1 MNNYQNIFNR
11 DFYPTPVSVIE
22 TMLNMSD
29 IAGKVILEPSFGSG
43 NIVNYLNEHHA
54 KEVLGCEINDTLRR
68 AIKGC
73 TVIGS
78 DFLQIQREDVS
89 HINMIVMNPPFSRQE
104 DHILHAWEIA
114 PDGCEI
120 ITLCNSTM
128 LDRYSY
134 NKKEREIREIVT
146 VNGFSEN
153 LGNVFNSSEE
163 RRTDCDITL
172 IHLCKPGTGESEF
185 DGYFSDEA
193 DEPEM
198 QGNGLMPYNT
208 VRECVQRYIA
218 AVNRFDAVMA
228 ASKEINDLTH
238 AFGFDEI
245 KFGAYAS
252 GYNKSNYETITKDQ
266 FKKALQKRAWRWIF
280 QKFHMDRYVTSS
292 VLEQVNAVVEKQ
304 SHLPFTMRNIYR
316 MLEMIVGTHAD
327 RMQQVIMDAFDIIC
341 KFSDE
346 NVTYTGEKWKTNS
359 AHMVNKRFIVPY
371 ITSYDTRWPTDYVKT
386 SYGGNAAKMTDVVK
400 ALCYL
405 TGDPYEKEVRCADGS
420 TYTERKKTLDQFFSD
435 RKLYWGEWHEWT
447 FFRVK
452 GYKKGTMHFEF
463 IDDDVWAMINQA
475 VAKVRGWE
483 LPTNTKAKKSK
494 KN

>member
-1 MNNYQNIFNR
+1 MGY
-11 DFYPTPVSVIE
+11 
-22 TMLNMSD
+22 
-29 IAGKVILEPSFGSG
+29 
-43 NIVNYLNEHHA
+43 
-54 KEVLGCEINDTLRR
+54 
-68 AIKGC
+68 
-73 TVIGS
+73 
-78 DFLQIQREDVS
+78 
-89 HINMIVMNPPFSRQE
+89 
-104 DHILHAWEIA
+104 
-114 PDGCEI
+114 
-120 ITLCNSTM
+120 
-128 LDRYSY
+128 Y
-134 NKKEREIREIVT
+134 N
-146 VNGFSEN
+146 
-153 LGNVFNSSEE
+153 
-163 RRTDCDITL
+163 
-172 IHLCKPGTGESEF
+172 
-185 DGYFSDEA
+185 
-193 DEPEM
+193 
-198 QGNGLMPYNT
+198 
-208 VRECVQRYIA
+208 
-218 AVNRFDAVMA
+218 
-228 ASKEINDLTH
+228 
-238 AFGFDEI
+238 FDEI

-371 ITSYDTRWPTDYVKT
+371 ITSYDNRWPTDYVKT

-420 TYTERKKTLDQFFSD
+420 TYTERKKSLDQFFSD

-452 GYKKGTMHFEF
+452 GHKKGTMHFEF
-463 IDDDVWAMINQA
+463 IDDDVWAMFNQA

-483 LPTNTKAKKSK
+483 LPTNTKTKKSK

>member
-1 MNNYQNIFNR
+1 
-11 DFYPTPVSVIE
+11 
-22 TMLNMSD
+22 
-29 IAGKVILEPSFGSG
+29 
-43 NIVNYLNEHHA
+43 
-54 KEVLGCEINDTLRR
+54 
-68 AIKGC
+68 
-73 TVIGS
+73 
-78 DFLQIQREDVS
+78 
-89 HINMIVMNPPFSRQE
+89 
-104 DHILHAWEIA
+104 
-114 PDGCEI
+114 
-120 ITLCNSTM
+120 
-128 LDRYSY
+128 
-134 NKKEREIREIVT
+134 
-146 VNGFSEN
+146 
-153 LGNVFNSSEE
+153 
-163 RRTDCDITL
+163 
-172 IHLCKPGTGESEF
+172 
-185 DGYFSDEA
+185 
-193 DEPEM
+193 
-198 QGNGLMPYNT
+198 MPYNA

-218 AVNRFDAVMA
+218 AVSRFDAVMS

-252 GYNKSNYETITKDQ
+252 GYNKGNYETITKDQ

-435 RKLYWGEWHEWT
+435 RRLYWGEWHEWT

-463 IDDDVWAMINQA
+463 IDDDVWAMFNQA

-494 KN
+494 KS